1 MDHKLKIATWAQ
13 IVPENG
19 RGPRSPRLRRWL
31 TVPNWP
37 TFWRKRWCSAIRSD
51 ASLDRTFVKAGE
63 PGGEHLRDLL
73 VTGRVPPPAGAP
85 LRPAFNLALILRK
98 AGLGMREAVRCRRR
112 SIWLCSACDKCYG
125 RPKEIHI
132 SDVMGAIRAIAI
144 REGYQRPGAVAAV
157 DVARCVACG
166 MCQAVCP
173 YEAVTLQEVTWNRR
187 TRTAAQVDASACMGC
202 GICSAVCPSV
212 SISVP
217 GQADAQVHADLAGRG
232 LAQVPEGGWQGK
244 VLVLACNWCTHTEA
258 DARAAAESLPGV
270 EIIRVACAGRVSPL
284 MVMAGLQMGASAV
297 LVVGCGEGEC
307 HYKQG
312 SALEE
317 GRLAVLQSCWRLWG
331 CRRSAQFYRLGSL
344 ERGRFGELVTNAAE
358 SASEPVPRR
367 GTSEGGSDRGRAT
380 EWRTRAGGGARRA
393 PAGP

>member
-1 MDHKLKIATWAQ
+1 M
-13 IVPENG
+13 
-19 RGPRSPRLRRWL
+19 
-31 TVPNWP
+31 
-37 TFWRKRWCSAIRSD
+37 IRSD
-51 ASLDRTFVKAGE
+51 SLDRTFVEEVLAE
-63 PGGEHLRDLL
+63 PGGEHLLTCWSCGTCSATCL
-73 VTGRVPPPAGAP
+73 VR
-85 LRPAFNLALILRK
+85 RYDPAFNPRVILRK
-98 AGLGMREAVRCRRR
+98 AGLGMRQAVL
-112 SIWLCSACDKCYG
+112 SSAEIWLCSACDKCYG
-125 RPKEIHI
+125 RCPKEIHI

-173 YEAVTLQEVTWNRR
+173 YEAVSLQEVAWNRR

-217 GQADAQVHADLAGRG
+217 GQADAQVHADLSGRG

-317 GRLAVLQSCWRLWG
+317 GRLAVLQRLLETLG
-331 CRRSAQFYRLGSL
+331 LPPQRVQFYRLGSL
-344 ERGRFGELVTNAAE
+344 ERGRFGELVANAAE
-358 SASEPVPRR
+358 SAREPVPFALNVR
-367 GTSEGGSDRGRAT
+367 GGQ
-380 EWRTRAGGGARRA
+380 
-393 PAGP
+393 